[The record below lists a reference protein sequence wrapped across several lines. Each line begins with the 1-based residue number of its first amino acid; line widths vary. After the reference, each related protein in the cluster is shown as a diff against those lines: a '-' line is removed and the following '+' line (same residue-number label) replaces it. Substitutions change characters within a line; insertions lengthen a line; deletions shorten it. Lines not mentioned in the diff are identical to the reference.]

1 MSLEEIHGPVFLEV
15 PSDPASLFLVRCLTD
30 RLTQRLGFPQSE
42 VDRVVLAVDEACAN
56 IIRHAYGGRLGERIH
71 LTYLVGEERLEI
83 RIRDFGSGTDPVHFK
98 PRELA
103 DVRPG
108 GLGIHF
114 IRSAMDR
121 VEYETPPDGGTLL
134 TMIKLRQPKEGG
146 KE

>member
-1 MSLEEIHGPVFLEV
+1 
-15 PSDPASLFLVRCLTD
+15 
-30 RLTQRLGFPQSE
+30 
-42 VDRVVLAVDEACAN
+42 
-56 IIRHAYGGRLGERIH
+56 
-71 LTYLVGEERLEI
+71 LEI